1 MSMFTINNL
10 ISIANDINT
19 SATFDDFISK
29 QGKQQ
34 EERLLDLMSIIIRE
48 KIERE
53 TTFRKKRVVKLIQFY
68 LKTEDHGLTLKDLKE
83 WMNDEDTFTILKE
96 IFGTKRR
103 PIDDDGLRVLI
114 NDINDFFD
122 LFDLSTD
129 VDTVFRNIR

>member
-1 MSMFTINNL
+1 MSTFTINNL

-19 SATFDDFISK
+19 SATFDDFVSK

-53 TTFRKKRVVKLIQFY
+53 TTFRKKRVVRLIQFY

>member
-1 MSMFTINNL
+1 MSTFTINNL

-19 SATFDDFISK
+19 SATFDDFVSK

-53 TTFRKKRVVKLIQFY
+53 TTFRKNRVVRLIQFY
-68 LKTEDHGLTLKDLKE
+68 LKIEDHGLTLKDLKE

-103 PIDDDGLRVLI
+103 PIDDDGLRILI

>member
-1 MSMFTINNL
+1 MSTFTINNL
-10 ISIANDINT
+10 ISIANNINT
-19 SATFDDFISK
+19 SATFDDFVSK

-68 LKTEDHGLTLKDLKE
+68 LKIEDHGLTLKDLKE

>member
-19 SATFDDFISK
+19 SATFDDFTSK

>member
-1 MSMFTINNL
+1 MSTFTINNL

-19 SATFDDFISK
+19 SATFDDFVSK

-53 TTFRKKRVVKLIQFY
+53 TTFRKKRVVRLIQFY

-103 PIDDDGLRVLI
+103 PIDDDRLRVLI
-114 NDINDFFD
+114 NDINDLFD

>member
-1 MSMFTINNL
+1 MSTFTINNL

-19 SATFDDFISK
+19 SATFDDFVNK

>member
-1 MSMFTINNL
+1 MSTFTINNL

-19 SATFDDFISK
+19 SATFDDFVSK

-53 TTFRKKRVVKLIQFY
+53 TTFRKKRVVRLIQFY
-68 LKTEDHGLTLKDLKE
+68 LKIEDHGLTLKDLKE